1 MQSHIWSRCVIALVT
16 LTGVMYVARS
26 SYADPVPELGL
37 LNNKPVPA
45 NGVLTFSN
53 EPKMTVRIVAADG
66 AEVSGKFVRNGFW
79 RPDEPFEVGTYT
91 ADVSFEEH
99 PEWTSDRT
107 FEVIAALSLPPD
119 FVQIRVTPRVDA
131 AEVLEWACCKEGAA
145 LVNTAPCAADCTPL
159 CVPLAYA
166 AAQKVEVS
174 YGMDLGDPLAS
185 QVQVRSPAQTD
196 SGQFPA
202 GEWEIT
208 SEPSELCGVAEVFSW
223 LDETTTMVSHCIPYR
238 KPDLRPIRET
248 VSSFGHITEC
258 TVPPPEYKAQW
269 CLAQA
274 YTCEKEVL
282 TLPEVDYRSITAA
295 CEQYYELC
303 EKRAPGSPF
312 SSADST
318 TTEPEDATTA
328 TGSGGGLQAESGGGC
343 SAGGSLASPSRPGSV
358 HTWSMLWALFALVFF
373 KRQPARSSFVRN
385 NRSG

>member
-1 MQSHIWSRCVIALVT
+1 
-16 LTGVMYVARS
+16 
-26 SYADPVPELGL
+26 

-99 PEWTSDRT
+99 PEWTKDRT
-107 FEVIAALSLPPD
+107 FEVIPALSLPPE
-119 FVQIRVTPRVDA
+119 FVQIRVTPRVEATD
-131 AEVLEWACCKEGAA
+131 VLEWACCKEGAD
-145 LVNTAPCAADCTPL
+145 LVNNEPCSADCTPL

-166 AAQKVEVS
+166 AEQKVEVT

-185 QVQVRSPAQTD
+185 QVQVRFPAQTD

-202 GEWEIT
+202 GEWEIIN
-208 SEPSELCGVAEVFSW
+208 EPSELCGVAEVFSW
-223 LDETTTMVSHCIPYR
+223 LDETTTTISHCTPYR

-258 TVPPPEYKAQW
+258 TAPPPDYMAQW

-274 YTCEKEVL
+274 YTCEKEIL
-282 TLPEVDYRSITAA
+282 TLPEVDYLSIVAA
-295 CEQYYELC
+295 CEQYYDLC
-303 EKRAPGSPF
+303 EKRAPVSPF
-312 SSADST
+312 SS
-318 TTEPEDATTA
+318 
-328 TGSGGGLQAESGGGC
+328 
-343 SAGGSLASPSRPGSV
+343 
-358 HTWSMLWALFALVFF
+358 
-373 KRQPARSSFVRN
+373 
-385 NRSG
+385 